1 MAWIIDKIRD
11 ILPNRPYGKTA
22 KDTRMARLIDLN
34 KVIEDINRGFESNL
48 LPYKSYVALLTQNG
62 LDEPVAIEFENTLG
76 VNATYFYDNVGE
88 YTVTFDQPLFNSPFE
103 YVTISQNSYVNGANK
118 ICNINAVPAF
128 FNVIGISTY
137 EDSIPS
143 DDIIGDIFPCF
154 IEIRVYN
161 DRPVIPFP

>member
-34 KVIEDINRGFESNL
+34 KVIEDVNQGFENNI
-48 LPYKSYVALLTQNG
+48 PYKVYTALLIQNG
-62 LDEPVAIEFENTLG
+62 ITEPEAFVLENTLE

-88 YTVTFDQPLFNSPFE
+88 YSITFDKSLFNSPFE
-103 YVTISQNSYVNGANK
+103 YVTISQNSYVNGANN
-118 ICNINAVPAF
+118 ICNINAVPVF
-128 FNVIGISTY
+128 FNAISIISY
-137 EDSIPS
+137 EDLTPS
-143 DDIIGDIFPCF
+143 DDVIGDIYPCL

-161 DRPVIPFP
+161 DSPIIPFP